1 MENSSPPSGTPERP
15 AEQADLE
22 HITQTLLQLADR
34 VAAGEADTA
43 SRFEAM
49 RGAFGELR
57 SHLKQDQGGQP
68 APRDNQER
76 RLIEFLGYRPTVEQ
90 QMPLFA
96 ALAEWQATEPRL
108 TENRQAEYQT
118 KKGGTISYGY
128 ADLAGVI
135 ATGQGAAAHGLAAI
149 TRQELDDFGD
159 PVVTAYLVH
168 SGGGAITSGPV
179 PLFMGESDRRGQ
191 AHAAALTT
199 ARRLALQM
207 VLGLAAERDDD
218 FNASSETS
226 PRQQATRASG
236 GRTVATPQRRQGET
250 TAPQARTVGGR
261 AIPPPP
267 PGWISKDDRRKF
279 EQELMDPAI
288 TPERFAE
295 IEAKLIAADQLAA
308 SRAQGGQ
315 AAEGP
320 AS

>member
-1 MENSSPPSGTPERP
+1 MEDSPPPSGPPVRP

-49 RGAFGELR
+49 RAAFGELR
-57 SHLKQDQGGQP
+57 SRLNQDQGGQP
-68 APRDNQER
+68 APRDDQER

-90 QMPLFA
+90 QMQLFA
-96 ALAEWQATEPRL
+96 AFAEWQATAPRL

-118 KKGGTISYGY
+118 KKGSTISYGY

-226 PRQQATRASG
+226 PRQQAARPSG

-267 PGWISKDDRRKF
+267 PGWISKDDRRKL

-295 IEAKLIAADQLAA
+295 IEGKLIAADQLVA

-315 AAEGP
+315 AAAGP

>member
-1 MENSSPPSGTPERP
+1 MQTSSPPSGSPERP

-43 SRFEAM
+43 GRFEAM
-49 RGAFGELR
+49 RAAFGELR
-57 SHLKQDQGGQP
+57 SLLKQEQGGQP
-68 APRDNQER
+68 APKDDQER
-76 RLIEFLGYRPTVEQ
+76 RLIEFLGYKPTVEQ

-96 ALAEWQATEPRL
+96 ALAEWHATEPRL

-135 ATGQGAAAHGLAAI
+135 ATGQGAAAYGLVAT
-149 TRQELDDFGD
+149 TRQEIDDFGD

-226 PRQQATRASG
+226 PRQQATKPAG
-236 GRTVATPQRRQGET
+236 GRTVATPQRRQGGT
-250 TAPQARTVGGR
+250 TAQQARTVAG
-261 AIPPPP
+261 PP
-267 PGWISKDDRRKF
+267 PGWLSKDDRRKL
-279 EQELMDPAI
+279 EQEVMDPAI

-315 AAEGP
+315 AAAGP

>member
-1 MENSSPPSGTPERP
+1 MDSNAAPTGPPEAP
-15 AEQADLE
+15 AEQADLD

-34 VAAGEADTA
+34 LAAGEADTA
-43 SRFEAM
+43 ARFEAM
-49 RGAFGELR
+49 RQAFAELR
-57 SHLKQDQGGQP
+57 SRLSQDQSPQAAIKDDQG
-68 APRDNQER
+68 R

-90 QMPLFA
+90 QMQLFTAFA
-96 ALAEWQATEPRL
+96 AWQATSPRL
-108 TENRQAEYQT
+108 TENRSAEYTT
-118 KKGGTISYGY
+118 KKGQLISYGY

-135 ATGQGAAAHGLAAI
+135 ATGQSAASHGLGSV

-159 PVVTAYLVH
+159 PVITAYLVH

-179 PLFMGESDRRGQ
+179 PLFMGDSDRRGQ

-218 FNASSETS
+218 FNASSETG
-226 PRQQATRASG
+226 PRQGAARTSSGRPAATQ
-236 GRTVATPQRRQGET
+236 QRRPAQT
-250 TAPQARTVGGR
+250 TAQPARPVQG
-261 AIPPPP
+261 PP
-267 PGWISKDDRRKF
+267 PGWISKDERRAL
-279 EQELMDPAI
+279 EQELTDPNI

-308 SRAQGGQ
+308 SRAQGGP
-315 AAEGP
+315 APAGP

>member
-1 MENSSPPSGTPERP
+1 MENSSPPSGPPGRP

-49 RGAFGELR
+49 RAAFGELR
-57 SHLKQDQGGQP
+57 SRLNQDQGGQP
-68 APRDNQER
+68 APRDDQER

-90 QMPLFA
+90 QMQLFA
-96 ALAEWQATEPRL
+96 AFAEWQTTAPRL

-118 KKGGTISYGY
+118 KKGSTISYGY

-226 PRQQATRASG
+226 PRQQAARPSG
-236 GRTVATPQRRQGET
+236 GRTVATPQRRQGES
-250 TAPQARTVGGR
+250 TAQQARTVGGR

-267 PGWISKDDRRKF
+267 PGWISKDDRRKL

-295 IEAKLIAADQLAA
+295 IEAKLIAADQLAT

-315 AAEGP
+315 APAGP
-320 AS
+320 QP

>member
-1 MENSSPPSGTPERP
+1 MKNSSPPSGP
-15 AEQADLE
+15 AERSAEQTDLE

-43 SRFEAM
+43 ARFEAM
-49 RGAFGELR
+49 RQAFGELR
-57 SHLKQDQGGQP
+57 SRLNQDQGGQP
-68 APRDNQER
+68 APRDDQER
-76 RLIEFLGYRPTVEQ
+76 RLIEFLGYRPTSEQ
-90 QMPLFA
+90 QMQLFA
-96 ALAEWQATEPRL
+96 AFAEWQATAPRL

-135 ATGQGAAAHGLAAI
+135 ATGQAAAAHGLVPI

-168 SGGGAITSGPV
+168 LGGGAITSGPV

-226 PRQQATRASG
+226 PRQQAAKPSG
-236 GRTVATPQRRQGET
+236 ARTVATPQRRQGET
-250 TAPQARTVGGR
+250 TAQRARTVGG
-261 AIPPPP
+261 PP
-267 PGWISKDDRRKF
+267 PGWISKDERRGL

-315 AAEGP
+315 AAAGP